1 MTGVV
6 EGAMTLADGRMLS
19 YREWGQR
26 GGPLVLLCHPAPVMQ
41 PGWEAAGA
49 LGVRIVCPERPGI
62 GRSTFQP
69 GRSLLDWPADVS
81 ELMSHLDAGR
91 FSVVGVSAATP
102 YALACGMVLEDKV
115 DGVGLIAGTVP
126 PDEERGGLAA
136 LARTDAAAA
145 LAEIENQEQS
155 ALKDL
160 AASVRRVG
168 DRAEPDGALYR
179 RPEVQAALL
188 DAARE
193 TYRQGLKG
201 AAHDTLLRVSP
212 WGFGLADVQ
221 RSCTW
226 WHGAA
231 DAVVPLTDIQRAVAS
246 VPQHS
251 LTVVP
256 GVGHGICMTHVEAFL
271 RDLLS
276 LTR

>member
-1 MTGVV
+1 
-6 EGAMTLADGRMLS
+6 MLS
-19 YREWGQR
+19 YREWGHR
-26 GGPLVLLCHPAPVMQ
+26 GGPLVLLCHPAPVVQ
-41 PGWEAAGA
+41 PGWDAAGA

-62 GRSTFQP
+62 GKSTFQP
-69 GRSLLDWPADVS
+69 GRSLFDWPADIS
-81 ELMSHLDAGR
+81 ELMSHLDAER

-102 YALACGMVLEDKV
+102 YALVCGMVLPDKV
-115 DGVGLIAGTVP
+115 DAVGLIAGTVP
-126 PDEERGGLAA
+126 PDEERAGLAA
-136 LARTDAAAA
+136 LARTDPPAA
-145 LAEIENQEQS
+145 LAEIESQAQS
-155 ALKDL
+155 ALDDL

-179 RPEVQAALL
+179 RPEVQTALL

-193 TYRQGLKG
+193 TYRQGVKG
-201 AAHDTLLRVSP
+201 AAYDTLLGVSP

-221 RSCTW
+221 RPCMW
-226 WHGAA
+226 WHGDT
-231 DAVVPLTDIQRAVAS
+231 DAVVPLRDIQRAVAS
-246 VPQHS
+246 MPQPS